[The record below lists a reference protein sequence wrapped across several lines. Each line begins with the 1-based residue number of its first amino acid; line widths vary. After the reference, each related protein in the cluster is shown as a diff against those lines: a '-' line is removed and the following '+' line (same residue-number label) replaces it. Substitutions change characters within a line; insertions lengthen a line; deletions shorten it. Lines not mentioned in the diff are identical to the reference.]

1 MSPSRVLIPIMILAP
16 VFFVAGCASTPS
28 EQLATRECKIAVA
41 DFAGK
46 PSKIVTPAEQAAA
59 EMRVSR
65 LASARGGYGTGTNLL
80 ADISRD
86 CY

>member
-1 MSPSRVLIPIMILAP
+1 MSPSRVLIPLMILAP
-16 VFFVAGCASTPS
+16 VFIVAGCASTPS
-28 EQLATRECKIAVA
+28 EQVAAKECKVAVA

-46 PSKIVTPAEQAAA
+46 PAKNVSPAEQAAA

-65 LASARGGYGTGTNLL
+65 LAYARGGYGTGTNLL